1 MNLSGVSANRPLIQN
16 PQKKGVPMTYETKKS
31 TVFSVIS
38 SLARSNGFYGRL
50 LWELEKSDEES
61 VRGFIDQL
69 PDTTDPVDIILAIE
83 S

>member
-1 MNLSGVSANRPLIQN
+1 MNLSGVGANRPLIQN
-16 PQKKGVPMTYETKKS
+16 PQKKGVPMTYETKKA
-31 TVFSVIS
+31 TVLSLIS

-50 LWELEKSDEES
+50 LWDLEEADEES
-61 VRGFIDQL
+61 VRGFIEQL